1 MKRHTYA
8 TSAIHA
14 RSQPHSGAGRGREQ
28 NRFGDRGAD
37 TVRVKVAARSS
48 RSIALS
54 GGNHKS
60 LGAKLA
66 QEQAGLHAALKLSVP
81 WTACGRLVKH
91 LHT

>member
-14 RSQPHSGAGRGREQ
+14 RSQPHSGTGRGREQ
-28 NRFGDRGAD
+28 NRFRDRGVD
-37 TVRVKVAARSS
+37 TVRTKVAARSS

>member
-1 MKRHTYA
+1 MPQVRSTHVASHTVG
-8 TSAIHA
+8 
-14 RSQPHSGAGRGREQ
+14 QGEREQ
-28 NRFGDRGAD
+28 NRFGDRGVD
-37 TVRVKVAARSS
+37 TVRTKVAARSS

>member
-1 MKRHTYA
+1 MPQVRSTHVACHTVG
-8 TSAIHA
+8 
-14 RSQPHSGAGRGREQ
+14 QGVREQ
-28 NRFGDRGAD
+28 NRFGDRGVD
-37 TVRVKVAARSS
+37 TVRAKVAARSS

-81 WTACGRLVKH
+81 WTACGRLVEH

>member
-1 MKRHTYA
+1 MPQVRSTHVASHTVG
-8 TSAIHA
+8 
-14 RSQPHSGAGRGREQ
+14 QGGREH
-28 NRFGDRGAD
+28 NRFGDRGVD
-37 TVRVKVAARSS
+37 TVRAKVAARSS
-48 RSIALS
+48 RSTALS

-81 WTACGRLVKH
+81 WTACGRLAKH

>member
-14 RSQPHSGAGRGREQ
+14 RSQPHREREQ
-28 NRFGDRGAD
+28 NRFRDRGVD

-48 RSIALS
+48 TSVALS